1 MNPYDDEMAVWY
13 NELQDHKSFSQFE
26 AGKVA
31 TGPNLEAAD
40 LDFTPPKYTEDQL
53 KLHPDWIEGSK
64 RMHLVMEG
72 EPFRGSDKDAAIYGL
87 DLMSEFNWNMTGIAG
102 IPGESGVS
110 SPGMGM
116 QILNIINS
124 NGAENNASDFL
135 FLLNMYADTKTEGP
149 TIKRSFRALVGAPET
164 WASLGGGLLAP
175 FIKMGARK
183 TGSQSARK
191 ALMMAAKTAA
201 FPTKLSAKA
210 PLRTGAGAGAGYS
223 GGFEAGQLGLEQA
236 AGADISPEE
245 AALRMGISTLAGAVG
260 GAGLTKTGQM
270 LAEDFGPSIREG
282 LANLGQSGEKRL
294 FTPPTAENPVAV
306 VPPTETEPGII
317 AFHGSGA
324 DFDQFTLEKIGTGE
338 GNQAYGYGLYFTD
351 SEDIA
356 KFYRDAVGGK
366 NINRIKQFD
375 DIGQA
380 LKGKMTLTTDIVNNI
395 IDKKIKVSSLPKEA
409 QSSVKEI
416 LKRKEPPTIKK
427 MYKVGLAP
435 KPEDM
440 IDYQTTFA
448 DQPQKV
454 QDALKAIGYDTSRKF
469 NVEETGNGRYSVIS
483 VDDKGQE
490 ARKDFAAEVAG
501 KSAKQQAEEYA
512 KKQTEL
518 AMRRP
523 MPMVLDSLKGKII
536 GDVREGVQA
545 PDRPDKILSEKLL
558 EQGIPGI
565 KYRAAGS
572 RAANI
577 DAADAEMNYVIFD
590 DKAIKI
596 LEKYGIVGPVAVT
609 AIAGAQQQKE
619 SQGEI
624 M

>member
-1 MNPYDDEMAVWY
+1 MTTLRDEMMVSYYLYDSGASLDIVRDDEGRVRLERAPDPAAQAAA
-13 NELQDHKSFSQFE
+13 L
-26 AGKVA
+26 
-31 TGPNLEAAD
+31 GPGAYRDIYAISEAAD
-40 LDFTPPKYTEDQL
+40 APVSEQEVAGTMGGVVPGVG
-53 KLHPDWIEGSK
+53 IG
-64 RMHLVMEG
+64 
-72 EPFRGSDKDAAIYGL
+72 AA
-87 DLMSEFNWNMTGIAG
+87 TGI
-102 IPGESGVS
+102 
-110 SPGMGM
+110 
-116 QILNIINS
+116 Q
-124 NGAENNASDFL
+124 D
-135 FLLNMYADTKTEGP
+135 
-149 TIKRSFRALVGAPET
+149 VGAL
-164 WASLGGGLLAP
+164 AYGGFKAATAEEGQRIDEFLKGFSAISGAIGSEKAFDLYNAGVDALPISDEAKQGL
-175 FIKMGARK
+175 KQGAMVGEVIGGFGVAGQAGK
-183 TGSQSARK
+183 GVVQG
-191 ALMMAAKTAA
+191 AKT
-201 FPTKLSAKA
+201 
-210 PLRTGAGAGAGYS
+210 Y
-223 GGFEAGQLGLEQA
+223 A
-236 AGADISPEE
+236 AGAPQRIADRTSGT
-245 AALRMGISTLAGAVG
+245 MF
-260 GAGLTKTGQM
+260 GAGMDPTAPIDEAIVAGQK
-270 LAEDFGPSIREG
+270 LLKEG
-282 LANLGQSGEKRL
+282 KG
-294 FTPPTAENPVAV
+294 PTAENPVAV
-306 VPPTETEPGII
+306 VPPTETEPGVI

-324 DFDQFTLEKIGTGE
+324 DFDQFSLEKIGTGE
-338 GNQAYGYGLYFTD
+338 GGQAYGYGLYFTD

-356 KFYRDAVGGK
+356 KFYRDTVGGK
-366 NINRIKQFD
+366 NTHRMKQFD

-380 LKGKMTLTTDIVNNI
+380 LKGKMTLTTDIVNEI
-395 IDKKIKVSSLPKEA
+395 IDKKIKISSLPKDA

-416 LKRKEPPTIKK
+416 LKRKEPPNSKSL
-427 MYKVGLAP
+427 YKVGLAP

-536 GDVREGVQA
+536 GDVREGAQA

-572 RAANI
+572 RAANV

-609 AIAGAQQQKE
+609 AIAGAQQQE
-619 SQGEI
+619 GNDNGA
-624 M
+624 